1 MVTVA
6 RGGVVVVATRGV
18 ASLACGSSSFFFSVF
33 SLFSLLSL
41 MFLPFLSFFLSL
53 FPFVFFLL
61 FFFLLSVLSF
71 FLSFFLPSHLL
82 VRGIFIR
89 GRGGDLPYPCPV
101 TLKGKAA

>member
-33 SLFSLLSL
+33 SLFSLLYL

-53 FPFVFFLL
+53 FPLVFFLL
-61 FFFLLSVLSF
+61 FFFSLCSF

-101 TLKGKAA
+101 TPKGKAA